1 MAKRKEDPLQAEDA
15 HDKLELMPLGAGNEV
30 GRSCVFMSYKGK
42 NVLVRAITCWHRW
55 AALLWSPAFF
65 PSPSPPLNPLPPHPI
80 PFHRTQPSS
89 HCQFD
94 CGIHPAYSGI
104 AGLPFFDE
112 IDPSCI
118 DVLLVT
124 HFHLDHAASL
134 PYFLSKTNFQ
144 GRVFMTHATKAVYR
158 LLLSDFVRVSKVAV
172 DDALFTEQDIQQSME
187 KIEVIDF
194 HQIHEVNGIKF
205 WCYTAGHVLGAAMF
219 AVDIAGIRVLY
230 TGDYSREEDRHLRAA
245 EVPPF
250 SPDLCGQQGKEEDRH
265 LRAAEVPPFSPDLC
279 VIESTFG
286 VQVRFDE
293 IRMLL
298 RGSCRKEEDRHLRAA
313 EVPPFSL
320 DLCIIESTFG
330 VQMSLGGSFF
340 VCRITSHGRTVL
352 NGGRVLIPA
361 FALGRAQELLLILDE
376 PSTHLL
382 VSPALFPSFSPSLFL
397 SFSLSLLLSF
407 SPSLFL
413 SFSLSL
419 LLSFSPSLFLSFSLS
434 LLLSFSP
441 SLFLSFSL
449 SLLLS
454 FSPSLFLSFSLSLL
468 LSFSPSLFLSFS
480 LSLLSFSPSLF
491 SPSLL
496 SSLLLSFSP
505 SLFLSFSLSLLLSFS
520 PSLFLSFSLSLLL
533 SFSPSLFLSF
543 SLSLLLSFSPSLFLS
558 FSLSPH
564 STTDPRATGSE
575 GASIS
580 RLCRGNGV
588 ERREGAHPGVRP
600 GASAGAAAHSGRAL
614 EGPSGGAARAAA
626 LCVAPRKENYGRVSS
641 GLVLRPKVQHVPLLY
656 ASPLACKTM
665 VVYCTYLSAMN
676 DRIREQAEVSNPF
689 DFRFIKSLR
698 SIAEFE
704 DTGPAVVMASPGGLQ
719 SGLSRQLFD
728 MWCQDASPGGL
739 QSGLSRQL
747 LDMRCQDARNRCLIP
762 GYVVEGTLAKTIL
775 SKPNEVT
782 LQSSATVPLS
792 FLLFPPTRYRSPR
805 NTCLIPGYVVEGTL
819 AKTILSEPNEVTL
832 QSGATVPLRMKVH
845 YVSFAAHAD
854 YPQTSHFLEQIRP
867 PHIVL
872 VHGEAHEMARLKAKL
887 ALHFKDSP
895 APPSIHTPK
904 NCQGVE
910 FFFKGEKIAKV
921 VGRIAEKGGV
931 MAPDGEEDGEG
942 GGGDAAAAGTGAGD
956 SGGGGAAP
964 AIKAAEVTGGLV
976 ASSNPSSKA
985 GATQATTGAGA
996 AGGGATGGGAMAG
1009 CATEA
1014 AEPTGG
1020 AAAGRT
1026 ISGLLVRKGF
1036 NYQLLDPQDLPSYTS
1051 LGLGTVVQRQSVPF
1065 IGPFEPI
1072 IRRLEMLFDSVVLI
1086 KDAGVPAV
1094 QVHEK
1099 VIVAREGEDRVVL
1112 QWASE
1117 PVGDMLAD
1125 SIVALILQLE
1135 SGRQTGKDL
1144 TLLMSA
1150 GGGRGGRGVKVE
1162 GGGREGGEKVV
1173 KGEELD
1179 DKTGALVVGESDKK
1193 RKEKGEEGGGGKEEI
1208 QEEGK
1213 EEAKSKAIAKG
1224 EEGQGDGEGEGEGE
1238 EGGKWRWL
1246 REDEMKHLERV
1257 LESMFGGVRR
1267 VGEEGLRVSVDGVE
1281 VSVRVGEEGGEVE
1294 CVEEGLRKRV
1304 REAVNR
1310 FLAAVRPIPSPV
1322 GSGVGLKK
1330 S

>member
-42 NVLVRAITCWHRW
+42 NVL
-55 AALLWSPAFF
+55 
-65 PSPSPPLNPLPPHPI
+65 
-80 PFHRTQPSS
+80 
-89 HCQFD
+89 FD

-118 DVLLVT
+118 DVPHNVLSHSLPFPPLPSLTSSLLSPYFIPSLLLSLPSLPPL
-124 HFHLDHAASL
+124 HPLPLLPSAPASFHLDHAASL

-250 SPDLCGQQGKEEDRH
+250 SPDLC
-265 LRAAEVPPFSPDLC
+265 

-286 VQVRFDE
+286 VQIHEPREVRERRFLDFV
-293 IRMLL
+293 M
-298 RGSCRKEEDRHLRAA
+298 
-313 EVPPFSL
+313 VP
-320 DLCIIESTFG
+320 
-330 VQMSLGGSFF
+330 
-340 VCRITSHGRTVL
+340 
-352 NGGRVLIPA
+352 
-361 FALGRAQELLLILDE
+361 
-376 PSTHLL
+376 
-382 VSPALFPSFSPSLFL
+382 LFPL
-397 SFSLSLLLSF
+397 SFH
-407 SPSLFL
+407 
-413 SFSLSL
+413 
-419 LLSFSPSLFLSFSLS
+419 
-434 LLLSFSP
+434 
-441 SLFLSFSL
+441 
-449 SLLLS
+449 
-454 FSPSLFLSFSLSLL
+454 
-468 LSFSPSLFLSFS
+468 
-480 LSLLSFSPSLF
+480 LF
-491 SPSLL
+491 SRPS
-496 SSLLLSFSP
+496 
-505 SLFLSFSLSLLLSFS
+505 
-520 PSLFLSFSLSLLL
+520 
-533 SFSPSLFLSF
+533 
-543 SLSLLLSFSPSLFLS
+543 
-558 FSLSPH
+558 
-564 STTDPRATGSE
+564 
-575 GASIS
+575 
-580 RLCRGNGV
+580 
-588 ERREGAHPGVRP
+588 
-600 GASAGAAAHSGRAL
+600 
-614 EGPSGGAARAAA
+614 
-626 LCVAPRKENYGRVSS
+626 
-641 GLVLRPKVQHVPLLY
+641 
-656 ASPLACKTM
+656 
-665 VVYCTYLSAMN
+665 TYLSAMN

-728 MWCQDASPGGL
+728 MWCQDA
-739 QSGLSRQL
+739 
-747 LDMRCQDARNRCLIP
+747 
-762 GYVVEGTLAKTIL
+762 
-775 SKPNEVT
+775 
-782 LQSSATVPLS
+782 
-792 FLLFPPTRYRSPR
+792 R

-832 QSGATVPLRMKVH
+832 QSGATVPLHMKVH

-931 MAPDGEEDGEG
+931 MAPGGEEDGEG
-942 GGGDAAAAGTGAGD
+942 EGGDAAAAGTGAGAG
-956 SGGGGAAP
+956 GGGGAA
-964 AIKAAEVTGGLV
+964 AALSIKAAEGAGELV
-976 ASSNPSSKA
+976 ASSKA
-985 GATQATTGAGA
+985 GATQATTGAEAARGDA
-996 AGGGATGGGAMAG
+996 AGRGATGG

-1144 TLLMSA
+1144 TLLTSA
-1150 GGGRGGRGVKVE
+1150 GGGRGGRGGAVKVE
-1162 GGGREGGEKVV
+1162 DGGGKGGERAV
-1173 KGEELD
+1173 KGEGLD
-1179 DKTGALVVGESDKK
+1179 GKSGALVAGEDDKEG
-1193 RKEKGEEGGGGKEEI
+1193 KEKAEEGIRGKEESR
-1208 QEEGK
+1208 EEGK
-1213 EEAKSKAIAKG
+1213 EEGSEKALVKG
-1224 EEGQGDGEGEGEGE
+1224 ETGQGEGVGEGEGE
-1238 EGGKWRWL
+1238 EESGKWRWL
-1246 REDEMKHLERV
+1246 REDELKHLERV

-1267 VGEEGLRVSVDGVE
+1267 DGEEGLRVSVDGVE

-1310 FLAAVRPIPSPV
+1310 FLAAVRPIPLPV
-1322 GSGVGLKK
+1322 GSALGLKK

>member
-1 MAKRKEDPLQAEDA
+1 KSLS
-15 HDKLELMPLGAGNEV
+15 LMLHCLTAP
-30 GRSCVFMSYKGK
+30 
-42 NVLVRAITCWHRW
+42 
-55 AALLWSPAFF
+55 
-65 PSPSPPLNPLPPHPI
+65 PSPPSTRPPH
-80 PFHRTQPSS
+80 
-89 HCQFD
+89 
-94 CGIHPAYSGI
+94 
-104 AGLPFFDE
+104 L
-112 IDPSCI
+112 
-118 DVLLVT
+118 VLLQ
-124 HFHLDHAASL
+124 
-134 PYFLSKTNFQ
+134 TNFQ

-187 KIEVIDF
+187 KIEVIDFHQIHEANGIKFWCNTAGHVLGAAMFQPTRFGTCLEQPCATCSVSPSFPLSPLPFHQVIDF

-250 SPDLCGQQGKEEDRH
+250 SPDLC
-265 LRAAEVPPFSPDLC
+265 

-286 VQVRFDE
+286 VQIHEPREVRERRF
-293 IRMLL
+293 
-298 RGSCRKEEDRHLRAA
+298 
-313 EVPPFSL
+313 L
-320 DLCIIESTFG
+320 D
-330 VQMSLGGSFF
+330 F
-340 VCRITSHGRTVL
+340 VVGTVL

-376 PSTHLL
+376 HW
-382 VSPALFPSFSPSLFL
+382 
-397 SFSLSLLLSF
+397 
-407 SPSLFL
+407 
-413 SFSLSL
+413 
-419 LLSFSPSLFLSFSLS
+419 
-434 LLLSFSP
+434 
-441 SLFLSFSL
+441 
-449 SLLLS
+449 
-454 FSPSLFLSFSLSLL
+454 
-468 LSFSPSLFLSFS
+468 
-480 LSLLSFSPSLF
+480 
-491 SPSLL
+491 
-496 SSLLLSFSP
+496 
-505 SLFLSFSLSLLLSFS
+505 
-520 PSLFLSFSLSLLL
+520 
-533 SFSPSLFLSF
+533 
-543 SLSLLLSFSPSLFLS
+543 
-558 FSLSPH
+558 
-564 STTDPRATGSE
+564 
-575 GASIS
+575 
-580 RLCRGNGV
+580 RG
-588 ERREGAHPGVRP
+588 HP
-600 GASAGAAAHSGRAL
+600 
-614 EGPSGGAARAAA
+614 E
-626 LCVAPRKENYGRVSS
+626 
-641 GLVLRPKVQHVPLLY
+641 VQHVPLLY
-656 ASPLACKTM
+656 ASPLARKTM
-665 VVYCTYLSAMN
+665 VVYRTYLSAMN

-728 MWCQDASPGGL
+728 MWCQDA
-739 QSGLSRQL
+739 
-747 LDMRCQDARNRCLIP
+747 
-762 GYVVEGTLAKTIL
+762 
-775 SKPNEVT
+775 
-782 LQSSATVPLS
+782 
-792 FLLFPPTRYRSPR
+792 R

-931 MAPDGEEDGEG
+931 MAP
-942 GGGDAAAAGTGAGD
+942 
-956 SGGGGAAP
+956 
-964 AIKAAEVTGGLV
+964 
-976 ASSNPSSKA
+976 
-985 GATQATTGAGA
+985 
-996 AGGGATGGGAMAG
+996 
-1009 CATEA
+1009 
-1014 AEPTGG
+1014 
-1020 AAAGRT
+1020 
-1026 ISGLLVRKGF
+1026 
-1036 NYQLLDPQDLPSYTS
+1036 
-1051 LGLGTVVQRQSVPF
+1051 
-1065 IGPFEPI
+1065 GPFEPV

-1144 TLLMSA
+1144 TLLTSA
-1150 GGGRGGRGVKVE
+1150 GGRGGRGVKVE

-1179 DKTGALVVGESDKK
+1179 EKTGALVAGESDKK
-1193 RKEKGEEGGGGKEEI
+1193 GKEKGKEGGGGKEES
-1208 QEEGK
+1208 QEVGK
-1213 EEAKSKAIAKG
+1213 EEDKSKALAKG
-1224 EEGQGDGEGEGEGE
+1224 EEGQGDGVGEGEGEGE

-1257 LESMFGGVRR
+1257 LESMFGGVKRD
-1267 VGEEGLRVSVDGVE
+1267 GEERLRVSVDGVE
-1281 VSVRVGEEGGEVE
+1281 VSVRVGEGGGEVE
-1294 CVEEGLRKRV
+1294 CAEEGLKKRV

-1310 FLAAVRPIPSPV
+1310 FLAAVRPIPPPV
-1322 GSGVGLKK
+1322 GSAVGLKK
-1330 S
+1330 A

>member
-1 MAKRKEDPLQAEDA
+1 MLPCL
-15 HDKLELMPLGAGNEV
+15 
-30 GRSCVFMSYKGK
+30 
-42 NVLVRAITCWHRW
+42 T
-55 AALLWSPAFF
+55 AL
-65 PSPSPPLNPLPPHPI
+65 PSPPSTRPPH
-80 PFHRTQPSS
+80 
-89 HCQFD
+89 
-94 CGIHPAYSGI
+94 
-104 AGLPFFDE
+104 L
-112 IDPSCI
+112 
-118 DVLLVT
+118 VL
-124 HFHLDHAASL
+124 
-134 PYFLSKTNFQ
+134 FLLQTNFQ

-250 SPDLCGQQGKEEDRH
+250 SPDLC
-265 LRAAEVPPFSPDLC
+265 

-286 VQVRFDE
+286 VQIHEPREVRERRF
-293 IRMLL
+293 
-298 RGSCRKEEDRHLRAA
+298 
-313 EVPPFSL
+313 L
-320 DLCIIESTFG
+320 D
-330 VQMSLGGSFF
+330 F
-340 VCRITSHGRTVL
+340 VVGTVL

-376 PSTHLL
+376 HW
-382 VSPALFPSFSPSLFL
+382 
-397 SFSLSLLLSF
+397 
-407 SPSLFL
+407 
-413 SFSLSL
+413 
-419 LLSFSPSLFLSFSLS
+419 
-434 LLLSFSP
+434 
-441 SLFLSFSL
+441 
-449 SLLLS
+449 
-454 FSPSLFLSFSLSLL
+454 
-468 LSFSPSLFLSFS
+468 
-480 LSLLSFSPSLF
+480 
-491 SPSLL
+491 
-496 SSLLLSFSP
+496 
-505 SLFLSFSLSLLLSFS
+505 
-520 PSLFLSFSLSLLL
+520 
-533 SFSPSLFLSF
+533 
-543 SLSLLLSFSPSLFLS
+543 
-558 FSLSPH
+558 
-564 STTDPRATGSE
+564 
-575 GASIS
+575 
-580 RLCRGNGV
+580 RG
-588 ERREGAHPGVRP
+588 HP
-600 GASAGAAAHSGRAL
+600 
-614 EGPSGGAARAAA
+614 E
-626 LCVAPRKENYGRVSS
+626 
-641 GLVLRPKVQHVPLLY
+641 VQHVPLLY
-656 ASPLACKTM
+656 ASPLARKTM
-665 VVYCTYLSAMN
+665 VVYRTYLSAMN

-728 MWCQDASPGGL
+728 MWCQDA
-739 QSGLSRQL
+739 
-747 LDMRCQDARNRCLIP
+747 RNTCLIP

-775 SKPNEVT
+775 SEPNEVT
-782 LQSSATVPLS
+782 LQSGATVPHLPSHSVASLS
-792 FLLFPPTRYRSPR
+792 HLLLVLPPRNTCLIPGYVVEGRLAKTILSEPNEATLQSGVTVPLCVKVQYISFTAHAHPFSPASFSSPCLLPLRFPR

-832 QSGATVPLRMKVH
+832 QSGATVPLHMKVH

-931 MAPDGEEDGEG
+931 MAPGGEEDGEG
-942 GGGDAAAAGTGAGD
+942 EGGDAAAAGTGAGAG
-956 SGGGGAAP
+956 GGGGAA
-964 AIKAAEVTGGLV
+964 AALSIKAAEGAGELV
-976 ASSNPSSKA
+976 ASSKA
-985 GATQATTGAGA
+985 GATQATTGAEAARGDA
-996 AGGGATGGGAMAG
+996 AGRGATGG

-1144 TLLMSA
+1144 TLLTSA
-1150 GGGRGGRGVKVE
+1150 GGGRGGRGGAVKVE
-1162 GGGREGGEKVV
+1162 DGGGKGGERAV
-1173 KGEELD
+1173 KGEGLD
-1179 DKTGALVVGESDKK
+1179 GKSGALVAGEDDKEG
-1193 RKEKGEEGGGGKEEI
+1193 KEKGEEGIRGKEESR
-1208 QEEGK
+1208 EEGK
-1213 EEAKSKAIAKG
+1213 EEGSEKALAKG
-1224 EEGQGDGEGEGEGE
+1224 ETGQGEGVGEGEGE
-1238 EGGKWRWL
+1238 EESGKWRWL
-1246 REDEMKHLERV
+1246 REDELKHLERV

-1267 VGEEGLRVSVDGVE
+1267 DGEEGLRVSVDGVE

-1310 FLAAVRPIPSPV
+1310 FLAAVRPIPLPV
-1322 GSGVGLKK
+1322 GSALGLKK

>member
-42 NVLVRAITCWHRW
+42 NVL
-55 AALLWSPAFF
+55 
-65 PSPSPPLNPLPPHPI
+65 
-80 PFHRTQPSS
+80 
-89 HCQFD
+89 FD

-250 SPDLCGQQGKEEDRH
+250 SPDLC
-265 LRAAEVPPFSPDLC
+265 

-286 VQVRFDE
+286 VQIHEPREVRERRF
-293 IRMLL
+293 
-298 RGSCRKEEDRHLRAA
+298 
-313 EVPPFSL
+313 L
-320 DLCIIESTFG
+320 D
-330 VQMSLGGSFF
+330 F
-340 VCRITSHGRTVL
+340 VVGTVL

-376 PSTHLL
+376 HW
-382 VSPALFPSFSPSLFL
+382 
-397 SFSLSLLLSF
+397 
-407 SPSLFL
+407 
-413 SFSLSL
+413 
-419 LLSFSPSLFLSFSLS
+419 
-434 LLLSFSP
+434 
-441 SLFLSFSL
+441 
-449 SLLLS
+449 
-454 FSPSLFLSFSLSLL
+454 
-468 LSFSPSLFLSFS
+468 
-480 LSLLSFSPSLF
+480 
-491 SPSLL
+491 
-496 SSLLLSFSP
+496 
-505 SLFLSFSLSLLLSFS
+505 
-520 PSLFLSFSLSLLL
+520 
-533 SFSPSLFLSF
+533 
-543 SLSLLLSFSPSLFLS
+543 
-558 FSLSPH
+558 
-564 STTDPRATGSE
+564 
-575 GASIS
+575 
-580 RLCRGNGV
+580 RG
-588 ERREGAHPGVRP
+588 HP
-600 GASAGAAAHSGRAL
+600 
-614 EGPSGGAARAAA
+614 E
-626 LCVAPRKENYGRVSS
+626 
-641 GLVLRPKVQHVPLLY
+641 VQHVPLLY
-656 ASPLACKTM
+656 ASPLARKTM
-665 VVYCTYLSAMN
+665 VVYRTYLSAMN

-728 MWCQDASPGGL
+728 MWCQDA
-739 QSGLSRQL
+739 
-747 LDMRCQDARNRCLIP
+747 
-762 GYVVEGTLAKTIL
+762 
-775 SKPNEVT
+775 
-782 LQSSATVPLS
+782 
-792 FLLFPPTRYRSPR
+792 R

-832 QSGATVPLRMKVH
+832 QSGATVPLHMKVH

-931 MAPDGEEDGEG
+931 MAPGGEEDGEG
-942 GGGDAAAAGTGAGD
+942 EGGDAAAAGTGAGAG
-956 SGGGGAAP
+956 GGGGAA
-964 AIKAAEVTGGLV
+964 AALSIKAAEGAGELV
-976 ASSNPSSKA
+976 ASSKA
-985 GATQATTGAGA
+985 GATQATTGAEAARGDA
-996 AGGGATGGGAMAG
+996 AGRGATGG

-1144 TLLMSA
+1144 TLLTSA
-1150 GGGRGGRGVKVE
+1150 GGGRGGRGGAVKVE
-1162 GGGREGGEKVV
+1162 DGGGKGGERAV
-1173 KGEELD
+1173 KGEGLD
-1179 DKTGALVVGESDKK
+1179 GKSGALVAGEDDKEG
-1193 RKEKGEEGGGGKEEI
+1193 KEKGEEGIRGKEESR
-1208 QEEGK
+1208 EEGK
-1213 EEAKSKAIAKG
+1213 EEGSEKALAKG
-1224 EEGQGDGEGEGEGE
+1224 ETGQGEGVGEGEGE
-1238 EGGKWRWL
+1238 EESGKWRWL
-1246 REDEMKHLERV
+1246 REDELKHLERV

-1267 VGEEGLRVSVDGVE
+1267 DGEEGLRVSVDGVE

-1310 FLAAVRPIPSPV
+1310 FLAAVRPIPLPV
-1322 GSGVGLKK
+1322 GSALGLKK